1 MALLQHTNAYSTPYV
16 VLGESKE
23 APGYTDAVRRDL
35 YEHHA
40 AQCPTKAVT
49 VQISLVDQPDETSDQ
64 DWFDVG
70 TDKYVPI
77 DSPAC
82 WVRAKGVSGSDVLHV
97 LSVHPNE

>member
-16 VLGESKE
+16 VLGESEE

-40 AQCPTKAVT
+40 VQCTTKDVT

-64 DWFDVG
+64 DWFDIGTGRYVG
-70 TDKYVPI
+70 VDTPTSWI
-77 DSPAC
+77 
-82 WVRAKGVSGSDVLHV
+82 RAKGVSGGDVLHV